1 MVVHFSIL
9 DFLLLN
15 YDYFLFYNIIILSKL
30 LGKLIQFQKTFHSTK
45 NMKFSVKFNIL
56 NQFNIEAS

>member
-15 YDYFLFYNIIILSKL
+15 YDYFLYYNIVILANL

-45 NMKFSVKFNIL
+45 NMKFNVKFNIL

>member
-9 DFLLLN
+9 DFLLLY
-15 YDYFLFYNIIILSKL
+15 YDYLYYNIVILSKL
-30 LGKLIQFQKTFHSTK
+30 VGKLIQFQKTFHSTK
-45 NMKFSVKFNIL
+45 NMKFNLKLNIL